1 MRHRLNM
8 RCLVLI
14 PLGQT
19 MLHLPQSIQPDNI
32 FLISSCPPVDICS
45 GALCPCFMG
54 PGRDFCRGNSWKGIR
69 WRRWM
74 TLRTLMPLQGPA
86 VQVALHEPQDMQVR
100 TPGSSFSSLLYK
112 VQSISSSLTAELL
125 DNPNPKSIIGI
136 QIVKYVKCSS
146 TGFCDSLGNRLCACA
161 RPGKEYS
168 GPAGFINSVDIVLAA
183 HEAV

>member
-1 MRHRLNM
+1 M
-8 RCLVLI
+8 LI

-19 MLHLPQSIQPDNI
+19 MLHLPQSMQADNI
-32 FLISSCPPVDICS
+32 LPISPVPPAEVSS
-45 GALCPCFMG
+45 GALSPCFMG
-54 PGRDFCRGNSWKGIR
+54 AGAGIR
-69 WRRWM
+69 WRASI
-74 TLRTLMPLQGPA
+74 TFRTLMPEKGPA

-100 TPGSSFSSLLYK
+100 TPGSSFSSFLYK
-112 VQSISSSLTAELL
+112 VQSISSNLTAALF

-168 GPAGFINSVDIVLAA
+168 GPAGFINSVDIVFAA